1 MDSKLE
7 EQRSVIKSLL
17 FESEKPCHSFQKLQ
31 KGFSKACISH
41 STFCSCVS
49 QFREGRTSV
58 RDKPRRGR
66 LAETVTRQWW

>member
-17 FESEKPCHSFQKLQ
+17 FEGEKPCHSFQKLQ

-41 STFCSCVS
+41 STFYSYVS
-49 QFREGRTSV
+49 QLGRA
-58 RDKPRRGR
+58 GH
-66 LAETVTRQWW
+66 A